1 MIAIGLLIA
10 VAACNAKKDAYII
23 EGALTGIDTGRII
36 LANYSEDDPIADT
49 AVIKNG
55 KFILTGKLTT
65 PEVFSL
71 YIDDAPG
78 SLALFLVNDKITI
91 AGDAQALDKARVTGP
106 TIVMDAQRLL
116 ARRDSILT
124 AAREAFSPELFDEL
138 ESEAV
143 SPARRAEIQALYE
156 QALAQITAAGA
167 IVEQHHADYVK
178 THPASPLSAYLIV
191 AMLHRYSAE
200 ELRAEVARLH
210 ALPELRHN
218 RFVEFLQSY
227 VEMPEATI
235 VVGQPAPDFTQN
247 DPNDQ
252 PTTFSS
258 IYQKNKLTM
267 IDFWAS
273 WCGPCRKFNPSLV
286 KLYEKYRSRGFEII
300 GVSFDREKDDWL
312 AAIADDR
319 LSWPQVSSLQGGMN
333 PVGRLYRV
341 SSIPQNV
348 FVDTDGVI
356 VAIQVEGD
364 RLDDFLREQLK

>member
-49 AVIKNG
+49 AAIKNG

-273 WCGPCRKFNPSLV
+273 WCGPCRKFNPSLA

-364 RLDDFLREQLK
+364 RLDDFLREQLE